1 MTLDVPSLAALDR
14 AYEHCRKITRDNSH
28 TVYLASLLLPY
39 EKRRSFWA
47 LYAFARV
54 SDDRSDDTAPDRHAR
69 WAEYCQSILDPAPD
83 ASADP
88 VAVAWADARHRH
100 HIPRALSERLLAG
113 LGRDLDRVE
122 IDTYDDLVQ
131 YAHGV
136 GCPVPVMAM
145 HIVGAQSEAALS
157 YAVTL
162 GVAVQLTNVLRDVG
176 EDLRAG
182 RRYLPREDLA
192 RFGVSEEEL
201 ARGLVS
207 DRFRAL
213 MRFQIERNRRVYSE
227 ALPGIHE
234 LAPAGRLTAALVADL
249 YMGVLSDIEAHDHDV
264 LHRRARVPDLDK
276 LRRLPAVAYRTFVSG
291 HERSP

>member
-1 MTLDVPSLAALDR
+1 MEATTP
-14 AYEHCRKITRDNSH
+14 
-28 TVYLASLLLPY
+28 PQ
-39 EKRRSFWA
+39 
-47 LYAFARV
+47 
-54 SDDRSDDTAPDRHAR
+54 TATR

-83 ASADP
+83 SSADP

-100 HIPRALSERLLAG
+100 QIPRLVREGPRG
-113 LGRDLDRVE
+113 LGRDLDGVE
-122 IDTYDDLVQ
+122 IDTYEDLVQ
-131 YAHGV
+131 YASEV
-136 GCPVPVMAM
+136 ASPVPVMAM
-145 HIVGAQSEAALS
+145 HIIGAQSEAALS